1 MKRVRQAI
9 VVEGKHDVI
18 RVHSAVEAL
27 VIPTDGRNL
36 YNLST
41 KTIKIT
47 AKYLMDLEE
56 DNASYAVRVINIP
69 VEKAD
74 TTIYARPYFV
84 YEDAE
89 GKQIVVYDDIFS
101 ATYNG

>member
-1 MKRVRQAI
+1 MASNDATIGANADKF
-9 VVEGKHDVI
+9 
-18 RVHSAVEAL
+18 
-27 VIPTDGRNL
+27 NL
-36 YNLST
+36 DNLSG
-41 KTIKIT
+41 KTIKVT

-89 GKQIVVYDDIFS
+89 GKQIVVYDDVFS